1 MVRWRASPWAA
12 LIVLTLGLF
21 MALLD
26 VTIVSVA
33 IPQLVVAIHA
43 SLDQAA
49 WVSTAYM
56 LGLAVLLVTSGRL
69 GDRFGPRAV
78 FLAGAAVFTAAS
90 AACGLAASPGALI
103 AARAVQ
109 GIGAALLTPQPL
121 TIVTGLFPAGR
132 RGAAFAANGV
142 AGGLATLAGPLIG
155 GLLVTHLSWRWV
167 FFVNVP
173 VGALALVATVLVVP
187 DVRTGHRHRLDL
199 TGVLLASLGLAAVAF
214 ALTEGQRFG
223 WGTITSVLSIPLLL
237 AAGAGLLMLFVLQQ
251 ARSQHRDPLVPFA
264 LFTGRGFTLMN
275 AVGAGLQFAFIGFL
289 LPFTLYLQ
297 SVLGLSALQ
306 AGLVTAPSAV
316 ANMAL
321 SPFTGRWVDRHGP
334 RGVLTAG
341 LLAFAAGIGILVRVA
356 TVGQSP
362 WAFSPAMLVIGVGF
376 AATFSPMITKAM
388 ASVPPE
394 RAGAASGILS
404 TSRQAGAVVGSAL
417 VAAVLQNQLASALRG
432 QALART
438 RYLPAGIRA
447 RLLAAVAGAARS
459 GLQVGAGQSGI
470 RLPGGLPAPLAAAV
484 RRTAA
489 QVYQQAY
496 VAALGPSLLLCA
508 GVLLITAVCAFA
520 ARPGRTATTQV
531 PAQASPRAPARH

>member
-78 FLAGAAVFTAAS
+78 FLAGAAVFTAGS

-121 TIVTGLFPAGR
+121 TIVAGLFPAGR

-187 DVRTGHRHRLDL
+187 DVRTGQRHRLDL
-199 TGVLLASLGLAAVAF
+199 TGV
-214 ALTEGQRFG
+214 
-223 WGTITSVLSIPLLL
+223 
-237 AAGAGLLMLFVLQQ
+237 
-251 ARSQHRDPLVPFA
+251 
-264 LFTGRGFTLMN
+264 
-275 AVGAGLQFAFIGFL
+275 
-289 LPFTLYLQ
+289 
-297 SVLGLSALQ
+297 
-306 AGLVTAPSAV
+306 
-316 ANMAL
+316 
-321 SPFTGRWVDRHGP
+321 
-334 RGVLTAG
+334 
-341 LLAFAAGIGILVRVA
+341 
-356 TVGQSP
+356 
-362 WAFSPAMLVIGVGF
+362 
-376 AATFSPMITKAM
+376 
-388 ASVPPE
+388 
-394 RAGAASGILS
+394 
-404 TSRQAGAVVGSAL
+404 
-417 VAAVLQNQLASALRG
+417 
-432 QALART
+432 
-438 RYLPAGIRA
+438 
-447 RLLAAVAGAARS
+447 
-459 GLQVGAGQSGI
+459 
-470 RLPGGLPAPLAAAV
+470 
-484 RRTAA
+484 
-489 QVYQQAY
+489 
-496 VAALGPSLLLCA
+496 LCA